1 MKENLNDL
9 IAFMAVAREQS
20 FTRAAAGLGV
30 SQSALSQTLRNLEER
45 LDLKLLN
52 RTTRSVT
59 TTEAGD
65 RLLELVG
72 PALDDIDAG
81 LAELHSLKGK
91 PAGTVRITADEF
103 AVSTVLWPALQP
115 LLRDHPDIKVELSV
129 DYGLVDIAKE
139 RFDAGVRRAGLI
151 AKDMIAVPICPPVRM
166 VVVGSPDYFNR
177 HTPPQKPQDL
187 VAHNAINLRLP
198 TQGGVFPWLFQVR
211 KKEVKTHTEGQL
223 VFNSILQ
230 VLQAAKDG
238 MGLAYLPEALAQPGL
253 DDGSLISVLDR
264 YSHTFPGYHLYYTS
278 RRKASTAFAMVVDAL
293 RLT

>member
-1 MKENLNDL
+1 MCP
-9 IAFMAVAREQS
+9 S
-20 FTRAAAGLGV
+20 P
-30 SQSALSQTLRNLEER
+30 LSQTLRNLEER

-151 AKDMIAVPICPPVRM
+151 AKDMIAVPICPPIRM

-177 HTPPQKPQDL
+177 HTPPQNPRTWWHTTPSTC
-187 VAHNAINLRLP
+187 ACPPRAASSPGCFRYA
-198 TQGGVFPWLFQVR
+198 R
-211 KKEVKTHTEGQL
+211 KK
-223 VFNSILQ
+223 
-230 VLQAAKDG
+230 
-238 MGLAYLPEALAQPGL
+238 
-253 DDGSLISVLDR
+253 
-264 YSHTFPGYHLYYTS
+264 
-278 RRKASTAFAMVVDAL
+278 
-293 RLT
+293 